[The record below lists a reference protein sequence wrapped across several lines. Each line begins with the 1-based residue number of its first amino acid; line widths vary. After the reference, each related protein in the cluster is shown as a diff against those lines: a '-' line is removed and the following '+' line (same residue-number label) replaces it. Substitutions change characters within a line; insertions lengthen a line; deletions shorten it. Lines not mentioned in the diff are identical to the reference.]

1 MRLGL
6 FIAFIFLFFTVKA
19 QVQLDTLEGWWTM
32 QNGQHYFEDKT
43 TIKVKFIGEEVWG
56 MEDYYVAMVPQ
67 IGLPLQVIITAV
79 KKEDYLEVYTLTPSP
94 EGCDD

>member
-6 FIAFIFLFFTVKA
+6 FIVFIFLFFVAKGQT
-19 QVQLDTLEGWWTM
+19 QLDTLEGWWTM
-32 QNGQHYFEDKT
+32 QDGQHYFEDQT
-43 TIKVKFIGEEVWG
+43 TIKVKFVGEELWG
-56 MEDYYVAMVPQ
+56 MEDYYTAMVPQ
-67 IGLPLQVIITAV
+67 IGLPLQVIITAT